1 MAIAV
6 TLWGKPQMEF
16 RVPVDK
22 VLTGEALARVLV
34 LEKIGQVPLEA
45 GKRAGR
51 HEAGIHFLKAEPL

>member
-1 MAIAV
+1 
-6 TLWGKPQMEF
+6 MEF

-34 LEKIGQVPLEA
+34 LEKIGQVPLKA

-51 HEAGIHFLKAEPL
+51 HEKPASIF